1 MSEDRIEIKGRLI
14 VGLLIGGVAFL
25 LIGIAM
31 YWFYFEHDGNP
42 PLLVMGI
49 VILAVGLLFIYLVIA
64 AYLSCFIVDGTGI
77 VNTSLFRGFNQIKWE
92 DIESV
97 VEKPGLEPGI
107 FKLEI
112 HSLKSKRMDVYS
124 NWVKDYDLLFTLVDG
139 RVAVDTSRTRI
150 QESTDSAETTAKSV
164 AADSEYSVGA
174 SDRTTRRNLRLRVTG
189 GQLLYLLAM
198 LVMTFFLL
206 WRVIKHQV
214 LHKTISKQ
222 PLVRQ

>member
-14 VGLLIGGVAFL
+14 VGLLIGGLAFL

-49 VILAVGLLFIYLVIA
+49 IIMAVGLLFIFLAIV

-92 DIESV
+92 DIERV

-112 HSLKSKRMDVYS
+112 HSKKSKRMDVYS
-124 NWVKDYDLLFTLVDG
+124 NWVKDYGLLFTLVDS
-139 RVAVDTSRTRI
+139 RVAVDTSKTRL
-150 QESTDSAETTAKSV
+150 QESTDSSETTAKSFS
-164 AADSEYSVGA
+164 ADGEDSGDA
-174 SDRTTRRNLRLRVTG
+174 SDRTTYRNLRLRVTG
-189 GQLLYLLAM
+189 GQILYLLAM
-198 LVMTFFLL
+198 LLMTFFLF
-206 WRVIKHQV
+206 WRVIKH
-214 LHKTISKQ
+214 
-222 PLVRQ
+222 